1 AQYLMASEALEMA
14 HRKLIANVNNSYN
27 NVNASISSVK
37 AYSNSAISAQSALNA
52 TIAGYDVGT
61 RTMTDVLNAT
71 QNVYDAMQK
80 ASAARYQYI
89 VSRLSLLYS
98 QGDLKVEH
106 VEQIN
111 AALRK

>member
-1 AQYLMASEALEMA
+1 
-14 HRKLIANVNNSYN
+14 
-27 NVNASISSVK
+27 
-37 AYSNSAISAQSALNA
+37 
-52 TIAGYDVGT
+52 
-61 RTMTDVLNAT
+61 MTDVLNAT
-71 QNVYDAMQK
+71 QNLYDAMQK

-111 AALRK
+111 LALKK